1 MLVETQKIKALEVV
15 ENACPKCDG
24 TGKVLIVPLG
34 IEPAFEM
41 GCNYCFG
48 EKTITQDLFERKQL
62 AQLLKKTLKEERL
75 TVRMAAS
82 KFDQSV
88 IDWLYALSGRSSLEE
103 IKKKINLFYA

>member
-48 EKTITQDLFERKQL
+48 EKTITQDLF
-62 AQLLKKTLKEERL
+62 
-75 TVRMAAS
+75 
-82 KFDQSV
+82 
-88 IDWLYALSGRSSLEE
+88 
-103 IKKKINLFYA
+103 